1 MKLLRLL
8 QEYPLRDL
16 VCHAMFEA
24 RSRLDCA
31 WSTFIFTAK
40 CALVGIGIGRRSK
53 VWGKVIVGRFPGST
67 IQIGD
72 DVRIISRPYR
82 YAFNIF
88 PQSRIRT
95 YSKSARVIIGNG
107 VGFNALNIF
116 ARSTTVQIGDRT
128 MIGGNCQ
135 IMDSDGHPLWP
146 AETRWH
152 YPGNEHDASVTI
164 GRNVF
169 IGLNVIV
176 LKGAAIGDNSVIG
189 AGSVVVGKIPA
200 NVLAVGAPARVIR
213 CLDEKVPQSA
223 DKMPDEAES

>member
-1 MKLLRLL
+1 MKVLRLL

-31 WSTFIFTAK
+31 WSTF
-40 CALVGIGIGRRSK
+40 
-53 VWGKVIVGRFPGST
+53 
-67 IQIGD
+67 
-72 DVRIISRPYR
+72 
-82 YAFNIF
+82 

-95 YSKSARVIIGNG
+95 YSRSARVVIGNG
-107 VGFNALNIF
+107 VGFNALSIF
-116 ARSTTVQIGDRT
+116 ARSTTVKIGDHT
-128 MIGGNCQ
+128 MIGGNWQ

-152 YPGNEHDASVTI
+152 YPGNEHDAPVTI

-176 LKGAAIGDNSVIG
+176 LKGAVIGDNSVIG
-189 AGSVVVGKIPA
+189 AGSIVAGEIPA
-200 NVLAVGAPARVIR
+200 NVLAMGAPARVIR
-213 CLDEKVPQSA
+213 CLDEKVPPSA
-223 DKMPDEAES
+223 DKMPGEAES